1 MINPIN
7 ISTNQIYYTNKQ
19 VKETKPANVSAPNFE
34 LSDYKTG
41 QAILARNNISFRNL
55 AAPIEVTD
63 KYNKK
68 VEGKDHLDLPNVH
81 IYEYPDT
88 NLKVFINLIN
98 TAEAPQYTLSTHIE
112 TNENYNTIKQ
122 ALINKI
128 LFSKFKQKNLE
139 KFYLNTPPYT
149 SQSQL
154 VSTGM
159 DYPLKIN
166 NIPEFNK
173 ILTSNNFSNK
183 ELDVA
188 KKDLINYLNSD
199 NYRQDNYLALELY
212 DENTSSKKDI
222 IKDIDKITIDD
233 LKDYHT
239 KILQNSN
246 IQATLT
252 IDKSY
257 FDTNKNDIL
266 KMLNDNIAGS
276 FKQEPEK
283 TKIQGK
289 LLNNKLKIVNKN
301 DNTIKTDY
309 LVNPDE
315 LKDYIILDIL
325 SKIFL
330 EYSEDEQRRLNSYI
344 DKQTEEYKTSDLEV
358 RKSYRKILREHE
370 LNSNFITLSGEK
382 NLNFVR
388 EPLEVFKISDKSKLS
403 GYYYSIY
410 FPNNSNIEELVKE
423 QKLFFNKLE
432 KTDISEALEKIKDNY
447 KSYIKTVLT
456 DDNYITSM
464 KNLYMAQFN
473 TDIFNTYE
481 IVDSITQEDIK
492 AVINKYFINQ
502 QPIVEIGNKN

>member
-1 MINPIN
+1 MIHPIS
-7 ISTNQIYYTNKQ
+7 ISTNSILYQIRQ
-19 VKETKPANVSAPNFE
+19 AKETGGNATAPSFE
-34 LSDYKTG
+34 LADYRTG

-55 AAPIEVTD
+55 ATPIEVTD
-63 KYNKK
+63 KYNKTI
-68 VEGKDHLDLPNVH
+68 EGKDHLDLPNIH

-88 NLKVFINLIN
+88 NLRVFINLVN
-98 TAEAPQYTLSTHIE
+98 ATEAPQYALSTNIE
-112 TNENYNTIKQ
+112 TNENYDTIKQ
-122 ALINKI
+122 ALINQI

-159 DYPLKIN
+159 DYPLMIN

-173 ILTSNNFSNK
+173 ILTSNNFLKK
-183 ELDVA
+183 ELDAA
-188 KKDLINYLNSD
+188 KKELINYLNSD
-199 NYRQDNYLALELY
+199 NYRQDNSLALALY
-212 DENTSSKKDI
+212 DKNISSKKDTI
-222 IKDIDKITIDD
+222 ANINKITIED
-233 LKDYHT
+233 LKDYYT
-239 KILQNSN
+239 KVLQNSN
-246 IQATLT
+246 IQAALT

-289 LLNNKLKIVNKN
+289 LNSKLIIVNN
-301 DNTIKTDY
+301 DDTIKSDY
-309 LVNPDE
+309 FVYPDG

-325 SKIFL
+325 PKIFL
-330 EYSEDEQRRLNSYI
+330 EYSEDEQRRLSSYI
-344 DKQTEEYKTSDLEV
+344 DKQTKEYKTSDLEV

-370 LNSNFITLSGEK
+370 LNSNFITLSGEQ
-382 NLNFVR
+382 NVNFVR
-388 EPLEVFKISDKSKLS
+388 EPLEAFKISGESKLH

-410 FPNNSNIEELVKE
+410 SPNKSNVEELVKE
-423 QKLFFNKLE
+423 QKLLFNKLA
-432 KTDISEALEKIKDNY
+432 KNDISEALEKIKEHY

-473 TDIFNTYE
+473 TDIFNIYE
-481 IVDSITQEDIK
+481 IVDSIKQEDIK
-492 AVINKYFINQ
+492 ETINKYFINQ
-502 QPIVEIGNKN
+502 EPVVEIGNKD